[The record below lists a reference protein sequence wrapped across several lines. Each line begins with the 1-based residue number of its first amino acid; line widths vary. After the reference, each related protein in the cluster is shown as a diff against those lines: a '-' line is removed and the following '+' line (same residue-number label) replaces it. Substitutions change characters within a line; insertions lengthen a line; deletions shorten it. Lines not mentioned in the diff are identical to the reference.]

1 MNLYMFLSH
10 QHAYEYC
17 LGNESLL
24 QKPAVVGT
32 VSMVYISMVYIP
44 VHAHL
49 YCGVAA
55 GPFTSVHRS
64 DCLAGWV
71 TACETAGVPCS
82 PKFSLSAAL
91 GDPVKIRQWNI
102 LGLPKDDFSS
112 ENAIAVDQGRRW
124 PLCIDPQGTANKWIR
139 NMEKDAQLLVIKLSD
154 GNYMRTLENAVQF
167 GKPVLLE
174 NVGETLDAALEP
186 LLLKQT
192 FKQVHCPRSG

>member
-1 MNLYMFLSH
+1 MS
-10 QHAYEYC
+10 
-17 LGNESLL
+17 
-24 QKPAVVGT
+24 
-32 VSMVYISMVYIP
+32 
-44 VHAHL
+44 
-49 YCGVAA
+49 A

-64 DCLAGWV
+64 DCLTGWV
-71 TACETAGVPCS
+71 AACEAAGVPCS

-102 LGLPKDDFSS
+102 LGLPKDEFSS

-139 NMEKDAQLLVIKLSD
+139 NMEKEAQLLVMKLSD

-192 FKQVHCPRSG
+192 FKQARPAVSRHLYYHLADVHSCCVCALMRVHCSSQSSSPCQQYCD